1 MSGTPLIPLFA
12 AVTLLFGGANQLSA
26 QLIIAGVLAITAH
39 AAFSPANLS
48 SPYPNFEIY
57 HPEQPPFR
65 DYVLVFGLASL
76 LLVTLIS
83 RVRQLPWSLVIAIR
97 RKSAG
102 PQTTTPLN
110 SSSTLLDAST
120 HHLIQHT
127 PQSRPSLYSTSS
139 TSTDQWTATASTLA
153 GASPTLIHP
162 PTGDHS
168 MTSSSEIAALK
179 ARMSQLETAL
189 EGMKRRSDASTAS
202 QKDTASG
209 TTTVVAELSPSHTPP
224 PFLDLDATV
233 PPRTPSPSP
242 SPVDPTSVSKPV
254 FLAEET
260 RQTDQLILKMRN
272 ILHANGE
279 IEDISVPPTSSSTQ
293 SLLEHLPP
301 SSSADPITPSPSITP
316 SSSLEILRTPAIR
329 TARDALPLPSVVDRF
344 TGTPEFNCDTS
355 LLSETFFLLT
365 HSSATL
371 DLSGFSKVSCSTPV
385 RSANEVEHSTSL
397 SPSSFLNALRSDLVP
412 QALFIKPAPKRSER
426 ADAGI
431 RPFSRATSILTRLS
445 PRSTTPRSTYS
456 PLSPLRERSSKSLSL
471 PLIRLGDEPS
481 LGSRGDKESVYD
493 TGQRLELESPNRRSP
508 HHWWHEASSGVY
520 VADYRDLPQSFP
532 VHGRPPGKKDKYTPR
547 QDGPFEPVP
556 SFGPKQSALLQAVL
570 GALPEEPHDLF
581 KPNPFPSSRVGAP
594 AMFKRTPILH
604 PDDTIIL
611 LTGFIWRRSDASPA
625 DEGFPLERTVFATDP
640 GEAQES
646 VALIFGR
653 LSVLRSPSCPIRRAL
668 PLVES
673 ISRDFGERITHVPAS
688 RRHLHPPYDSFGCL
702 LTQVMNMPLTRGDSE
717 GFMDVAHVMSG
728 KRLSQLRPCL
738 LMTNCGNGRGIWKVE
753 IEVRG
758 IDMVRS
764 EGSVRS
770 HEASGRPIGETA
782 EVSRVAAIGR
792 LRRQLG
798 TARNANGM
806 VGVFTRSNTTFV
818 PPKVGGQN
826 VATETANGSVSRHR
840 VLPNVEAMST
850 FLRKRPPSI
859 SGTQT
864 APSSSKKQ
872 RFIDAVK
879 TLLDIAKESSDVFPP
894 LKGCLGGISALIKH
908 YEEYS
913 DVKDKLNDLA
923 PWVKKLSVTLAQAN
937 SKDDHDEVERRSE
950 LAKELEEIGLQSMA
964 LLAKG
969 KTARVLDKTRDSG
982 EVIKLVERLRQATL
996 VYQVSQQKS
1005 IHDKLSQITSSFNA
1019 LTLSQKSSVEK
1030 KIEAVRARL
1039 DRLKVDWNVTSNA
1052 EELKRRMG
1060 LYEALEGIGAKLQL
1074 ISEQPGA
1081 TEDAVKEQSMIFAG
1095 DLADDLRDVIV
1106 EYQVNI
1112 CVGFSQQ
1119 NAIYKQNRKLIDA
1132 GGKWLRPRFTQT
1144 HGPTAEL
1151 SVLNSCHRAKGAEFR
1166 HDDRQ
1171 GCLKGTRE
1179 DVLDEIESWS
1189 RDFDMSPVYWLN
1201 GLAGTGKST
1210 IAQTIAERIF
1220 ADGRLGASFFCSRDF
1235 KDRRDLRYILPT
1247 LAFQLA
1253 HNYPDFRSII
1263 VPLLQSN
1270 PDIAH
1275 EKMYNQMETLI
1286 AEPLSSLG
1294 ISTVIV
1300 IDALD
1305 ECADEDPQSAILS
1318 VMGRLV
1324 GEIPKVK
1331 FLITGRPEPR
1341 IQSGFRLELLRP
1353 LTDVFVLHEVEPS
1366 IVNTDIRLFFKHG
1379 LCELAKRT
1387 GVDQDIWPTD
1397 QHLDLLC
1404 ERAGGLFVYAVAT
1417 LKFLDHRFTPPN
1429 KQLDIIIQ
1437 APGSTAYEGN
1447 ARVKPST
1454 TLDSLYLAS
1463 FQSAFIGLDTKDNET
1478 VRLVV
1483 GTVVLAINP
1492 LPPSAIATLINLG
1505 KQEVMNIL
1513 RLIHSLLK
1521 LPEDPASEVL
1531 PFHKS
1536 FPDFIT
1542 NPHRCPDTRFYI
1554 SPPASH
1560 LKLALRCLMLMNNNL
1575 EWNLLSLP
1583 NYALNSEVMDLEERV
1598 GNHISCAL
1606 QYACRSWH
1614 HHLSE
1619 ATEDVTAIIP
1629 VLQSFLQDGFL
1640 AWLEVLSVIDAT
1652 RDAITALEKLMPW
1665 LWKVAKDNHLLKTA
1679 RDYSQFITN
1688 FFEVI
1693 NASATH
1699 IYHSALELSPLSSII
1714 RKNYYYKQQHNS
1726 PRVVVGVED
1735 AWEPTSATS
1744 TKNSYYIS
1752 FTWSPSGYLLA
1763 VVAKEGVEIWDALT
1777 LKLLSTL
1784 HSSKATAEFRCG
1796 LAYSPDGHSLATC
1809 FDASIV
1815 VWDTQ
1820 TGGEVTKIHCEVA
1833 GNGLELVWSLDGKS
1847 ICAVSPNVSGNITVH
1862 TYDTVSG
1869 KTLAQDILQT
1879 SHSPL
1884 IWACGKL
1891 FRIATTAQDHRDQI
1905 INIFEVGSTLAKVES
1920 FPLPPTASLLVISPV
1935 TYRVALKIPGDHN
1948 HQPELLILS
1957 LHNSEVLLRA
1967 TGSYWHSNFSPGADL
1982 FAAFGRDY
1990 LSIWRYTSGHY
2001 IHWREFRQ
2009 TPGPLQ
2015 FSPSSSSIL
2024 VCSGVLLHVL
2034 NLDHFTT
2041 VCTANSPVTPQS
2053 QPLDAF
2059 SPNGT
2064 FIATAHC
2071 RSNTIKITNLSC
2083 QIPTLSQSIDTE
2095 LEISAM
2101 VLTGNVLLAKSSDKI
2116 VAWLLT
2122 EEGAVDGIIG
2132 NTMADRNDSLWEVS
2146 LPLQAPTTV
2155 RGARR
2160 DEKLL
2165 EFFVR
2170 DEIAA
2175 ISMYGYTIHVYH
2187 IGTGDVLK
2195 PVEASKLQEY
2205 DWYLFDNNKQNGCN
2219 KYYHDLYQHQS
2230 APDNEW
2236 PVSQA
2241 TLQQGWVKD
2250 PEGRCRLW
2258 LHPSWRSGAN
2268 NVDWIKNATTLRLR
2282 NSSGLFIVKL

>member
-1 MSGTPLIPLFA
+1 MSATPLIPLFA

-26 QLIIAGVLAITAH
+26 QLIIAGVLAITTH

-57 HPEQPPFR
+57 HPKQPPLR

-110 SSSTLLDAST
+110 SSSTLLDSST

-139 TSTDQWTATASTLA
+139 TSTDRWTATASTLA
-153 GASPTLIHP
+153 GGSPTLIHR

-168 MTSSSEIAALK
+168 LTSSSEIAALK

-189 EGMKRRSDASTAS
+189 EEMKRRSDASTAS

-242 SPVDPTSVSKPV
+242 PPVDPTSFSKPVDVHEHLRSFLV

-260 RQTDQLILKMRN
+260 KQTDQLILKMRN

-279 IEDISVPPTSSSTQ
+279 VEDISVPPTSSSTQ
-293 SLLEHLPP
+293 SLLPKHLPP
-301 SSSADPITPSPSITP
+301 SSSADSITPYSPPSP
-316 SSSLEILRTPAIR
+316 SSSLEILRTPSIR
-329 TARDALPLPSVVDRF
+329 RARDALPLPSVVDRL
-344 TGTPEFNCDTS
+344 TGTPEFN
-355 LLSETFFLLT
+355 L
-365 HSSATL
+365 TL

-385 RSANEVEHSTSL
+385 RSANEVEHSTSP

-412 QALFIKPAPKRSER
+412 QALFVKPAPKRSER

-456 PLSPLRERSSKSLSL
+456 PLSRLRERSSKSLSL
-471 PLIRLGDEPS
+471 PLTRLGDEPS
-481 LGSRGDKESVYD
+481 LGSRG
-493 TGQRLELESPNRRSP
+493 
-508 HHWWHEASSGVY
+508 
-520 VADYRDLPQSFP
+520 
-532 VHGRPPGKKDKYTPR
+532 
-547 QDGPFEPVP
+547 
-556 SFGPKQSALLQAVL
+556 
-570 GALPEEPHDLF
+570 
-581 KPNPFPSSRVGAP
+581 
-594 AMFKRTPILH
+594 
-604 PDDTIIL
+604 
-611 LTGFIWRRSDASPA
+611 
-625 DEGFPLERTVFATDP
+625 
-640 GEAQES
+640 
-646 VALIFGR
+646 
-653 LSVLRSPSCPIRRAL
+653 
-668 PLVES
+668 
-673 ISRDFGERITHVPAS
+673 
-688 RRHLHPPYDSFGCL
+688 
-702 LTQVMNMPLTRGDSE
+702 
-717 GFMDVAHVMSG
+717 
-728 KRLSQLRPCL
+728 
-738 LMTNCGNGRGIWKVE
+738 
-753 IEVRG
+753 
-758 IDMVRS
+758 
-764 EGSVRS
+764 
-770 HEASGRPIGETA
+770 
-782 EVSRVAAIGR
+782 
-792 LRRQLG
+792 
-798 TARNANGM
+798 
-806 VGVFTRSNTTFV
+806 
-818 PPKVGGQN
+818 
-826 VATETANGSVSRHR
+826 
-840 VLPNVEAMST
+840 ST
-850 FLRKRPPSI
+850 K
-859 SGTQT
+859 
-864 APSSSKKQ
+864 AKKQ
-872 RFIDAVK
+872 RFIDAFK

-937 SKDDHDEVERRSE
+937 PKDDHDEVERRSE

-982 EVIKLVERLRQATL
+982 EVVKLVERLRQATL

-1005 IHDKLSQITSSFNA
+1005 IHDKLSQITSSFDA
-1019 LTLSQKSSVEK
+1019 LTMSQKSSVEK

-1081 TEDAVKEQSMIFAG
+1081 TEDAVKEQSTNFAG

-1106 EYQVNI
+1106 EYQ
-1112 CVGFSQQ
+1112 FSQQ
-1119 NAIYKQNRKLIDA
+1119 NAIYKQNRKLINA
-1132 GGKWLRPRFTQT
+1132 
-1144 HGPTAEL
+1144 AEL

-1166 HDDRQ
+1166 HDNRQ

-1235 KDRRDLRYILPT
+1235 KDRRDLRFILPT

-1275 EKMYNQMETLI
+1275 EVMYNQMETLI
-1286 AEPLSSLG
+1286 VEPLSSLG

-1341 IQSGFRLELLRP
+1341 IQSGFRLGLLRP

-1387 GVDQDIWPTD
+1387 GVDQDIWPAD

-1437 APGSTAYEGN
+1437 TPGSTAYEGN

-1463 FQSAFIGLDTKDNET
+1463 FQSAFIGLDTKADET
-1478 VRLVV
+1478 IRLVV
-1483 GTVVLAINP
+1483 GAVVLAINP

-1560 LKLALRCLMLMNNNL
+1560 LKLAWHCLMLMNNNL

-1619 ATEDVTAIIP
+1619 ATEDITAIIP

-1640 AWLEVLSVIDAT
+1640 AWLEVLSVIGAS
-1652 RDAITALEKLMPW
+1652 RDAITALEKLIPW
-1665 LWKVAKDNHLLKTA
+1665 LWKVARDHHLLKTA

-1735 AWEPTSATS
+1735 AWKPTSATS
-1744 TKNSYYIS
+1744 TKNSYYMP

-1833 GNGLELVWSLDGKS
+1833 SNGLELVWSLDGKS
-1847 ICAVSPNVSGNITVH
+1847 ICAVSPKMSGNITVH

-1869 KTLAQDILQT
+1869 KALSLDVLQT
-1879 SHSPL
+1879 SRTRF
-1884 IWACGKL
+1884 IWACGK
-1891 FRIATTAQDHRDQI
+1891 FFHIATTAQDHRNQI
-1905 INIFEVGSTLAKVES
+1905 INIFEVGSTLAKIES
-1920 FPLPPTASLLVISPV
+1920 FPLPPSASLNVISPA
-1935 TYRVALKIPGDHN
+1935 TYRASLEIPGNHN

-1957 LHNSEVLLRA
+1957 FHNSEVLLRA
-1967 TGSYWHSNFSPGADL
+1967 RGSYWHSNFSPGADL

-1990 LSIWRYTSGHY
+1990 LSIWKYTSGHY
-2001 IHWREFRQ
+2001 VHWREFQQ

-2024 VCSGVLLHVL
+2024 VCSGVLLRVL

-2041 VCTANSPVTPQS
+2041 LHTANSPVAPQS

-2064 FIATAHC
+2064 FIATAHHG
-2071 RSNTIKITNLSC
+2071 SNTIKITNLSC
-2083 QIPTLSQSIDTE
+2083 QIPTLSQFIDTE

-2101 VLTGNVLLAKSSDKI
+2101 VLTGKMLLVKGSDKI

-2122 EEGAVDGIIG
+2122 EAGPVDGIKG
-2132 NTMADRNDSLWEVS
+2132 NTSADKNDSLWEIL
-2146 LPLQAPTTV
+2146 LPLQAPDAIHGTS
-2155 RGARR
+2155 R
-2160 DEKLL
+2160 DEKTPRFYVK
-2165 EFFVR
+2165 E
-2170 DEIAA
+2170 EIAA
-2175 ISMYGYTIHVYH
+2175 ISMYGFVIHAYH
-2187 IGTGDVLK
+2187 IETGDVIK
-2195 PVEASKLQEY
+2195 PTEASKLSKFK
-2205 DWYLFDNNKQNGCN
+2205 WYYLDNNQKNGCI
-2219 KYYHDLYQHQS
+2219 KYYHDLYKHQG
-2230 APDNEW
+2230 APDYDW
-2236 PVSQA
+2236 PISQA
-2241 TLQQGWVKD
+2241 TLQQEFQDNLLKQLQFIHTGVD
-2250 PEGRCRLW
+2250 NL
-2258 LHPSWRSGAN
+2258 AN
-2268 NVDWIKNATTLRLR
+2268 NNLNNTTPPTHTADVIPTLAAMEANIVSLQEKSLTSLKSYANAAKPTAKKNPFPQAVICVKGKIDNNSHSSFTNIVTNLNKYLHDHPKHSHVCVVGVKWTASSNLVVRAQAPSPTSLVSALKAVQASIVDDQLKISDIIPNVRWSQMTLSHVFTSKDSDSPAFSPEAIHDTGGRGTWNR
-2282 NSSGLFIVKL
+2282 